1 MIIIARADLIGSI
14 IYKVMSVLKEQEIV
28 SYKDFAKAWQEHQS
42 KIFEIVPNLK
52 EDELVE

>member
-1 MIIIARADLIGSI
+1 MQCCSI

-28 SYKDFAKAWQEHQS
+28 SYKDFAKAWQEYQS